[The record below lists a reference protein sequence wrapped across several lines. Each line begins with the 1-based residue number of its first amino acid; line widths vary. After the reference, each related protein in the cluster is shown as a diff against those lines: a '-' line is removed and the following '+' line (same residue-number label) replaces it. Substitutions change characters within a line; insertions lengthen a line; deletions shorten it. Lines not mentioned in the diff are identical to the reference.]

1 MSDFERALLGSVTR
15 FPGSIPILFD
25 ELREED
31 FSSPKHRAIFR
42 AMGSLHE
49 KKAPIDILTLSNEL
63 KGQGIQPSEL
73 IEMEDF
79 AFDGMDLDYYSGKV
93 KEDSR
98 RRKLESFLSETL
110 EETKD
115 SSNDY
120 QEVEGR
126 TIQGIMEILDRGKER
141 TLKTPEVLLKDIL
154 ETYYRRKT
162 QRGEWKLT
170 GAPTGFKTIDETL
183 GGLQDG
189 TLGILAGRQ
198 HHGKSTVAMDIL
210 LSAAKS
216 GTPSL
221 YISLEQPSSEILLY
235 LIQKESGIEPLRIKR
250 GDLLESE
257 ERTLTQ
263 DIYSRFKTLPFL
275 FEDRTRTLNE
285 VVMKVRR
292 MVFSQEV
299 KLVVVDYLQLIEN
312 AVKGEPRHMQVAGIS
327 RALKR
332 LAMDL
337 NIPIL
342 ALSQLN
348 KNPEERVSGK
358 IYLSDMRES
367 EAISQ
372 DADYVLFIHRPTL
385 MDRGDRDHLELA
397 KNRHGKMIPRVNVTF
412 DQIMN
417 AYREVEDDGR

>member
-15 FPGSIPILFD
+15 FSGDIPILFD

-49 KKAPIDILTLSNEL
+49 KKAPIDVLTLSNVL

-73 IEMEDF
+73 IELEEL
-79 AFDGMDLDYYSGKV
+79 ALDGMDLDYYFGKV

-120 QEVEGR
+120 QEIEGKA
-126 TIQGIMEILDRGKER
+126 IQGIMEILDRGKER

-198 HHGKSTVAMDIL
+198 HHGKSTVAMDIFL
-210 LSAAKS
+210 GAAKS
-216 GTPSL
+216 GIPSL

-235 LIQKESGIEPLRIKR
+235 LIQKETGIKPLRIKR

-263 DIYSRFKTLPFL
+263 DIYSRFKTHPLL

-285 VVMKVRR
+285 VVMKIRR
-292 MVFSQEV
+292 MVFSHGV

-312 AVKGEPRHMQVAGIS
+312 AIKGEPRHMQVAGIS

-385 MDRGDRDHLELA
+385 MDRDDRDHLELA
-397 KNRHGKMIPRVNVTF
+397 KNRHGETIPRVNVAF
-412 DQIMN
+412 DRIRN
-417 AYREVEDDGR
+417 TYREVEDDGR